1 MNEQTKLLI
10 GVLDLTK
17 KYQDLYHEAAENR
30 DTSVSDESR
39 AYWTKEAQIRLHQMD
54 VMTEVC
60 KVVNK

>member
-17 KYQDLYHEAAENR
+17 KYQDLFHKENR

-39 AYWTKEAQIRLHQMD
+39 DYWTKEAQIRLNQMD

-60 KVVNK
+60 KLVNK

>member
-17 KYQDLYHEAAENR
+17 KYQDLFHEAKENR

-39 AYWTKEAQIRLHQMD
+39 DYWTKEAQIRLNQMD

-60 KVVNK
+60 KLVNK

>member
-17 KYQDLYHEAAENR
+17 KYQDLFHEAKENR
-30 DTSVSDESR
+30 DTSISDESR
-39 AYWTKEAQIRLHQMD
+39 DYWTKEAQIRLNQMD

-60 KVVNK
+60 KLVNK

>member
-17 KYQDLYHEAAENR
+17 KYQDLFHEAKENR

-39 AYWTKEAQIRLHQMD
+39 DYWTKEAQIRLNQMN

-60 KVVNK
+60 KLVNK

>member
-1 MNEQTKLLI
+1 MNEKTKLLI

-17 KYQDLYHEAAENR
+17 KYQDLFHEAKENR

-39 AYWTKEAQIRLHQMD
+39 DYWTKEAQIRLNQMD

-60 KVVNK
+60 KLVNK

>member
-1 MNEQTKLLI
+1 MNDQTKLLI

-17 KYQDLYHEAAENR
+17 KYQDLFHEAKENR

-39 AYWTKEAQIRLHQMD
+39 DYWTKEAQIRLNQMN

-60 KVVNK
+60 KLVNK

>member
-1 MNEQTKLLI
+1 MNDQTKLLI

-17 KYQDLYHEAAENR
+17 KYQDLFHEAKENR

-39 AYWTKEAQIRLHQMD
+39 DYWTKEAQIRLNQMD

-60 KVVNK
+60 KLVNK

>member
-1 MNEQTKLLI
+1 MNEKTKLLI

-17 KYQDLYHEAAENR
+17 KYQDLFHEAAENR

-39 AYWTKEAQIRLHQMD
+39 DYWTKEAQIRLNQMD

-60 KVVNK
+60 KLVNK

>member
-1 MNEQTKLLI
+1 MNDQTKLLI

-17 KYQDLYHEAAENR
+17 KYQYLFHEAKENR

-39 AYWTKEAQIRLHQMD
+39 DYWTKEAQIRLNQMD

-60 KVVNK
+60 KLVNK

>member
-17 KYQDLYHEAAENR
+17 KYQDLFHEAKENR

-39 AYWTKEAQIRLHQMD
+39 AYWIKEAQIRLNQMD

-60 KVVNK
+60 KLVNK

>member
-30 DTSVSDESR
+30 DTSVSDEST
-39 AYWTKEAQIRLHQMD
+39 AYWTKEAQIKPNGRND
-54 VMTEVC
+54 
-60 KVVNK
+60 

>member
-1 MNEQTKLLI
+1 MNEKTKLLI

-17 KYQDLYHEAAENR
+17 KYQDLFHEAKENR

-39 AYWTKEAQIRLHQMD
+39 DYWTKEAQIRLNQMN

-60 KVVNK
+60 KLVNK